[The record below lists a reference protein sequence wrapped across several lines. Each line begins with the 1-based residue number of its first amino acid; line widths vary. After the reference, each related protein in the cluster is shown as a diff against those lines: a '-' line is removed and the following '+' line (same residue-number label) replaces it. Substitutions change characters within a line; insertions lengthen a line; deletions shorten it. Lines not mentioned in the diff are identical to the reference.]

1 MRCIRAARPKESP
14 SDLANGAYK
23 VLVVLDVLAEA
34 LHDALQLA
42 HPALE
47 VVKRAFD
54 IGYLFQ
60 LSAMM
65 GWSSLPWSHT
75 LPQPI
80 LVLMGK
86 DDPPAPL
93 VKGRTLA
100 RLIRNARLQFIG
112 AENGNSSIASRDTH
126 ATGVG
131 IGLRSLE
138 VHRLGRFDDREGW
151 DDPA

>member
-1 MRCIRAARPKESP
+1 MGRIKSW
-14 SDLANGAYK
+14 
-23 VLVVLDVLAEA
+23 VVLDVIAEA
-34 LHDALQLA
+34 LNDALQLA

-60 LSAMM
+60 LSAVM
-65 GWSSLPWSHT
+65 GGGEPSVVAHAAST
-75 LPQPI
+75 I

-93 VKGRTLA
+93 DKGRTLA
-100 RLIRNARLQFIG
+100 RLIRNARLQLID

-131 IGLRSLE
+131 IGLRRLE
-138 VHRLGRFDDREGW
+138 VHRPGRFDDREGW

>member
-1 MRCIRAARPKESP
+1 MRFLNETSRQILGFRTANEVYQERHRPKEIP

-65 GWSSLPWSHT
+65 GWSSLP
-75 LPQPI
+75 
-80 LVLMGK
+80 
-86 DDPPAPL
+86 
-93 VKGRTLA
+93 GRTRCL
-100 RLIRNARLQFIG
+100 N
-112 AENGNSSIASRDTH
+112 
-126 ATGVG
+126 
-131 IGLRSLE
+131 
-138 VHRLGRFDDREGW
+138 RFW
-151 DDPA
+151 F